1 MEGLAHCRLC
11 PVGKFTDQVETVTC
25 DDCAEGKYSPEDST
39 ECSNCL
45 SGKSSAPG
53 TAGPTSDQC
62 SLCDNNHVTGE
73 ISDIS
78 VTPICEGCSVGKYIY
93 QPLSTNN
100 KWADFL
106 SETCIDC
113 WAGTATAQHGGTPQA
128 GQGCQPCDVGSFT
141 YGPATQNVEANS
153 QKADKARF
161 RDVCKTCLH
170 AYFTE
175 IREDVESRDALDYG
189 LTEPYFMD
197 TRVCDEVDGAST
209 CVILGV
215 KMYYEV
221 AQNPDTDYVLP
232 KYSVNFMSQMK
243 SNSDTYAEDTNGFQY
258 QVIGSGAHF
267 DSLVVGRVPMRCTT
281 CVAMG
286 KKLAA
291 FSGDDLST
299 LPGIVSQ
306 LKRIDEGDG
315 LRHVT
320 VADFAVME
328 QLQYDS
334 SSDNGIPQCNPADC
348 YPIVSSVARDSGYPY
363 AATADELWQAGCG
376 CDMYSVRVVH
386 ALCSGGVQYRCEPC
400 PAGKQKGSASLG
412 RIKRNRCYVIE
423 TCLEDNLEQYNFVCP
438 YYYVQQS
445 CKYYT
450 RNTDNLQGT
459 AIVSGDFLHN
469 VPSTPCSCSCSS
481 ESSCTVTGNAD
492 YEVFENGNSVSINSD
507 FNYLQS
513 QRQQTVNKVC
523 SQDRV
528 VLETSAHPSQ
538 TCALCPDD
546 EERQTDNALC
556 TACPPGMTRNASSY
570 RGCRCRPCET
580 RDSDGDGVDDVKECF
595 YRQRNYI
602 QDGGVCVETLDSC
615 AQLQV
620 SDSEY
625 RCPANQGMQYVLSTG
640 VCSGRPAYYD
650 MDATTQTKNPRICA
664 PCTGNSEQARDEH
677 GIDVC
682 RKCAH
687 GQRVHDGVCT
697 DCEAGKY
704 HADPDDI
711 QCTECALGTYQN
723 SVGQSDCKTCAAGSY
738 QDSNGKTVCILC
750 GIGKYSSTVGA
761 QAESTC
767 LGCTGGGVATRGDIP
782 LDPDDM
788 DEGCTACLDCPA
800 RYPIR
805 HDVSDVSGSPG
816 VIGGW
821 CGDCGQGQKV
831 SQDSG
836 SGYTRNTWKV
846 CELCEVGK
854 KQDTTSHNYASC
866 EMCQAA
872 DRKYTTQTG
881 RTVCQNCNAGY
892 AITIT
897 SGLGTGCTP
906 CEAGKYSAQPYL
918 ASGDCKLCSG
928 VGNNYYSEDTG
939 QSGCERCG
947 PGSGIQVSAAGLH
960 VACTACLAGES
971 TGDDAR
977 CGKCQPGTVQQNAD
991 DGNPIC
997 VNCPVGKTTLLEG
1010 QTFCQTCYDCP
1021 DGYYNTG
1028 CALSTCTP
1036 CPSCEVG
1043 KIRVGCI
1050 RSAGH
1055 VNEVGECRNV
1065 KLLQRTAVCPRRDT
1079 VTRENVQ
1086 ATGVELSEWISNYGL
1101 GGFRFEEVFGV
1112 SEQGVDFQCR
1122 QVCDGSAK
1130 FQDPTT
1136 QAISYGTADSGHC
1149 AGPFAC
1155 NVQACTMRS
1164 SAEDTGD
1171 SFRVPRA
1178 CPVEDPVYDDGRQ
1191 VASYSDVRRAPCQTC
1206 TECGLN
1212 SNGMPDWGRG
1222 CAKECSYIV
1231 CPMHKIF
1238 DWTRSRDPLSDAC
1251 VDCEALSD
1259 VRLCRSSEFADLNLD
1274 GRTVIGD
1281 LPKLLFRGCRARD
1294 IEVPFDFD
1302 NPDNQKRYFPP
1313 TYGSCELCPGLF
1325 GERCGSKEYHA
1336 GCTADGVVAV
1346 KQVCK
1351 TCFAHAGVD
1360 VREAPYLD
1368 SAGTQQYASCQVFP
1382 CDNPLLTALAEDG
1395 ALCVAACEEVV
1406 CGSTQMHLPCVLPR
1420 PAQCFARYPPEASG
1434 RRVARGELPAH
1445 ANLLEVAYAAAPQ
1458 LFAGFENVL
1467 RDVGG
1472 AAGREQCVW
1481 NAKSIRDNTHNP
1493 GGVSLTFYRSD
1504 DECRSLCRPTTA
1516 VGEDCWDRNPDIV
1529 YSMLPLQNT
1538 VVVSGVFAR
1547 RFLLNAS
1554 AVVRGHEE
1562 DLHALGGF
1570 SGNGYLDID
1579 LERARNASL
1588 QYFLP
1593 TDRNLT
1599 GMSWVPSF
1607 LMTVMARVGD
1617 ESGPA
1622 VFMEHSLALSGLSV
1636 QAADVRVPRDKI
1648 EVRVFFGTGW
1658 TGSSKTTDCE
1668 QDANSFS
1675 EYTAGGS
1682 GEIILSGVPN
1692 DAIASGDSL
1701 LARTAKSA
1709 AGRIV
1714 ATTNDRL
1721 LLSSFVNSDPERQI
1735 AVHRLVGGS
1744 LADDGTYATGTK
1756 PNHWRDK
1763 ACLAYVSTQASIVC
1777 LQADS
1782 AFRRVF
1788 PPTEDAASP
1797 STTELY
1803 AGRVRTFGWLGP
1815 SAHAP
1820 SASDYSERLLVTTAG
1835 GAGAAQHRV
1844 VCVYKSRSQAT
1855 DAVFYGPVS
1864 GGVEVQEALGFVLQY
1879 TRARHDDAARLWI
1892 LRHRNTLTDGGRLEA
1907 VSVQARDGAE
1917 HDANFDITRA
1927 VAIPHE
1933 GNAYDA
1939 NRWVFAVSDA
1949 LIVVIVPLQRGAVML
1964 SVVSRSAG
1972 TPVLFEGEITT
1983 VNAITPTGVTFANDQ
1998 SGTSSAW
2005 TADDAM
2011 VVGFRGS
2018 VFALSG
2024 LRGTPVWQR
2033 LLNTEVDNAHFAMVE
2048 NAFVLVYISS
2058 STSVRAMLEKGG
2070 VDECVEG
2077 SAWKGVHGQLW
2088 VILKIGRETCARVCF
2103 DNMQSCRAYV
2113 HTRGMC
2119 RLYQETSA
2127 QSFVDA
2133 CVLENA
2139 LQLDAVHALERD
2151 GQVDV
2156 AMSWSVVA
2164 IVPNVVVVPK
2174 SGTGQGFHVLRG
2186 DGNIVGCETKR
2197 LLDMNGQFMTWQS
2210 EFEYSN
2216 AVPLQDGELVAGRLL
2231 QPDRAEMT
2239 PTSRYTLVR
2248 FLAPFFL
2255 AALRVPCGSGASF
2268 RFESSRDWTPES
2280 DSMTPQTGDSSHF
2293 ELPQAC
2299 DAGAPDDLVYIWGVQ
2314 CDLATCIYSGQDT
2327 LYISRT
2333 VVFYYQNGH
2342 QQLRE
2347 VAGSPA
2353 VEILMLPGSSLV
2365 NLEVVSSADHLVV
2378 PPFTAVT
2385 SLPPRQERLGGTWQ
2399 RMRRLV
2405 PGSMV
2410 AGVSGFKSAFI
2421 SVVKD
2426 GDADAAQ
2433 RVHLDDVQ
2441 LLPLLT
2447 LDSKQSVPDLCP
2459 PGMFSGWISCQ
2470 ECAAGKF
2477 ASTRAATACTDCAA
2491 GKFQAS
2497 TRSTGCELCPAASA
2511 SAAVG
2516 ASHSG
2521 TCELCAAGSFAGP
2534 GSARCQLC
2542 PVGKYCAGTFGAGE
2556 RGAGADIDCLP
2567 CPAGTFNSEPGIVVV
2582 AQCAGCGVGSYSLGG
2597 ASSCT
2602 LCPPGFFNN
2611 DTRATDASACRACP
2625 AGTYSVGNA
2634 SSCTL
2639 CPANTFQPVT
2649 EAGSEQSCVPCPSG
2663 SSLAGSTAQA
2673 NCSCGL
2679 GFFGLSVQTCAAC
2692 PTGATSG
2699 LRALGID
2706 DCRCVSGSGRAN
2718 GTEGGAWTCQ
2728 PCPAGSAGVDGVC
2741 EPCKMGS
2748 YSAVSA
2754 STACDLC
2761 PVGMSSAAG
2770 ATSCVFTT
2778 CEGCPVGTYSQTV
2791 GSSDAGVCKPC
2802 APGYFAVGS
2811 AIECEPCPTGT
2822 YSNVSGVG
2830 SAAECKRTPAGFYT
2844 SDLASVAPTPCAAGF
2859 VSSTLGATSIDTCLP
2874 CPAGTASVEGST
2886 QCTECVAGSYAD
2898 VPGSAEC
2905 TACAGGKFGVEVGAV
2920 AAAACENCAAG
2931 MYSAAGS
2938 TVCLACAWAT
2948 WSEAGSAECSLT
2960 SPDSTDHLNC
2970 PPGRAVFNSEHFQ
2983 GGSFHGV
2990 EQPYGCLP
2998 CGVGK
3003 FSAEWFHDNKANAQN
3018 YMFGI
3023 WFCGGRAADGSLVDG
3038 QTENCDKCTQC
3049 PGRTHAPSEGAVQC
3063 VPCPAGS
3070 VPSADRASC
3079 ESCPAGTFA
3088 EELGSQAAY
3097 EGASA
3102 SCAPCA
3108 AGSFSV
3114 AGQAEC
3120 VLCEANF
3127 YALAGASACTACPR
3141 GLRSRPGSVSVQ
3153 QCVYEPDK
3161 KRLISMLYVPS
3172 VDDIATLG
3180 LAADLLAESGY
3191 GVSPLHGNNT
3201 ETWERLHVRV
3211 ALWNLDDEF
3220 SGCEYRILLGRV
3232 SGARQVEE
3240 DGRLAQLGCT
3250 VRVLQN
3256 YGECFMTIP
3265 TTMAEHNTERVVALQ
3280 AVATELR
3287 CEWPLHFMAS
3297 LPPFASVYECGEDEF
3312 WSETTQRCESCDA
3325 GITTGIE
3332 LSEVCP
3338 LGFYVRGCAVLAS
3351 DTPACEACA
3360 VPEGVNMDS
3369 GVYAWKPGVC
3379 VLGCVH
3385 VTPTLYWQDAQG
3397 LCQPCSEDLRSVC
3410 RHREPFGQRWVACTE
3425 SSAEH
3430 CESCPVLS
3438 GFYAQNEEFFNS
3450 STECETRCKHGFFR
3464 PVGEIACVPCTSLGA
3479 LRVEAD
3485 QEREPGVFYRFD
3497 ACTLTSDTQKRN
3509 CEIAGVNGFYSA
3521 DALALG
3527 EDCVFEC
3534 FAGFQPTASDPPV
3547 CSACPDPGLPVDSYR
3562 FVSIET
3568 ACQIE
3573 CLEEVGFYPRAGS
3586 CVNCS
3591 HACSVGEFANASA
3604 DGCACS
3610 PCTRTRL
3617 QTSPVAW
3624 VFTSPGSVNDH
3635 LSCEESCPPGYMQD
3649 FDRCQPHSAFA
3660 CGYGFFRAPG
3670 GQFFDSECHPCSDC
3684 EGRRLVEECSP
3695 SSDVRCVDCPAPGL
3709 NERYVGSNCS
3719 RQCVDGHLRNSRT
3732 QVCEFCLEPCALGF
3746 ILAEL
3751 PANCS
3756 DCLACPVLP
3765 EGAQF
3770 VGGPD
3775 GGCRWSCDDG
3785 LAPLNGQCVPESAM
3799 RRYWAPFRPS
3809 VNCPPA
3815 HGLTGTGQCVPC
3827 TDSGAPHP
3835 PLIEENTTWRW
3846 APGLVCETECL
3857 RGYQIY
3863 RPVRGVVQCLTLD
3876 VYVHTLGI
3884 HEVPASIQNMSWPVQ
3899 ARPNPFSALTLALCV
3914 AGAGL
3919 LSMLVWCW

>member
-1 MEGLAHCRLC
+1 MCTACE
-11 PVGKFTDQVETVTC
+11 VGYYIYAPSDDEPLKPDGSEYLTET
-25 DDCAEGKYSPEDST
+25 
-39 ECSNCL
+39 CL
-45 SGKSSAPG
+45 S
-53 TAGPTSDQC
+53 
-62 SLCDNNHVTGE
+62 
-73 ISDIS
+73 
-78 VTPICEGCSVGKYIY
+78 
-93 QPLSTNN
+93 
-100 KWADFL
+100 
-106 SETCIDC
+106 C
-113 WAGTATAQHGGTPQA
+113 WAGSATAQHDETPGG
-128 GQGCQPCDVGSFT
+128 GQGCQPCDQGSFT
-141 YGPATQNVEANS
+141 YGSAAVEDSGTDAEV
-153 QKADKARF
+153 QAKF
-161 RDVCKTCLH
+161 RSTCKTCLH
-170 AYFTE
+170 PYFTHL
-175 IREDVESRDALDYG
+175 RDSLPESELDYG

-197 TRVCDEVDGAST
+197 VRTCDEVDNSGGGIPI
-209 CVILGV
+209 CVMSGI
-215 KMYYEV
+215 KMYYEI
-221 AQNPDTDYVLP
+221 AENPTKDFLIPRYSIGWLSKELTDTV
-232 KYSVNFMSQMK
+232 
-243 SNSDTYAEDTNGFQY
+243 TYAQDNNGFQY
-258 QVIGSGAHF
+258 RVIGSGAHF
-267 DSLVVGRVPMRCTT
+267 GPAAAQNGIPKRCTS
-281 CVAMG
+281 CVTMG

-291 FSGDDLST
+291 LPGDDLET
-299 LPGIVSQ
+299 LPRIISQ
-306 LKRIDEGDG
+306 LKRIDEEDG
-315 LRHVT
+315 LTHVT
-320 VADFAVME
+320 VADFVVME
-328 QLQYDS
+328 QLPYDS

-348 YPIVSSVARDSGYPY
+348 YPIVSSVVRDSGSTYQSQT
-363 AATADELWQAGCG
+363 ATADELWQAGCG

-412 RIKRNRCYVIE
+412 RIKRNRCYVYE
-423 TCLEDNLEQYNFVCP
+423 TCAEDDLEQYDFVCP
-438 YYYVQQS
+438 WYWKQLK
-445 CKYYT
+445 CGYYT
-450 RNTDNLQGT
+450 PNTDNLQGT

-481 ESSCTVTGNAD
+481 ESSCTVTGNAN
-492 YEVFENGNSVSINSD
+492 YEVFENGNSVSISSD

-528 VLETSAHPSQ
+528 VLETFAHPSQ
-538 TCALCPDD
+538 TCALCPDG
-546 EERQTDNALC
+546 EERQADNALC
-556 TACPPGMTRNASSY
+556 TACPAGMTRSASSY
-570 RGCRCRPCET
+570 RGCRCRLCET
-580 RDSDGDGVDDVKECF
+580 RDSDGDGVDDVNECF
-595 YRQRNYI
+595 YRQRTYTE
-602 QDGGVCVETLDSC
+602 DGGVCLETLGPC

-620 SDSEY
+620 SGGEY
-625 RCPANQGMQYVLSTG
+625 RCPASQGMQYVLSTLG
-640 VCSGRPAYYD
+640 CPGNPAYYD
-650 MDATTQTKNPRICA
+650 IDATTQTKNPRICA
-664 PCTGNSEQARDEH
+664 ACTGNYRRSLVDNVDECVLCPA
-677 GIDVC
+677 GQITSDNEDCVD
-682 RKCAH
+682 CA
-687 GQRVHDGVCT
+687 
-697 DCEAGKY
+697 AGKY
-704 HADPDDI
+704 HADPDDTS
-711 QCTECALGTYQN
+711 CTECAQGTYQN
-723 SVGQSDCKTCAAGSY
+723 ELGQSDCKTCAAGSY
-738 QDSNGKTVCILC
+738 QKDRGKTVCTKC
-750 GIGKYSSTVGA
+750 GKGKYSASEGA
-761 QAESTC
+761 TAESAC
-767 LGCTGGGVATRGDIP
+767 LGCTGGGVATRNGVIP

-788 DEGCTACLDCPA
+788 KEGCTACLDCPFSH
-800 RYPIR
+800 PIR
-805 HDVSDVSGSPG
+805 HSVNDVSGEHSA
-816 VIGGW
+816 IGGW

-831 SQDSG
+831 SGQYSDYSYSPPG
-836 SGYTRNTWKV
+836 RNTWKV
-846 CELCEVGK
+846 CEDCEKGK
-854 KQDTTSHNYASC
+854 MQDTANHYSSSC
-866 EMCQAA
+866 TMCQAA
-872 DRKYTTQTG
+872 QRKYTTQTG
-881 RTVCQNCNAGY
+881 RTVCQDCNAGY
-892 AITIT
+892 AIQIEDQTK
-897 SGLGTGCTP
+897 LGTDCTP
-906 CEAGKYSAQPYL
+906 CEAGKYSAPSDGYL
-918 ASGDCKLCSG
+918 ESGECRLCSN
-928 VGNNYYSEDTG
+928 VGNNYYSENTG
-939 QSGCERCG
+939 QTGCERCG
-947 PGSGIQVSAAGLH
+947 PGFGIQVDAHGLH
-960 VACTACLAGES
+960 VACTACAAGES
-971 TGDDAR
+971 TGEDAR
-977 CGKCQPGTVQQNAD
+977 CRQCQPGTVQQNTD

-997 VNCPVGKTTLLEG
+997 VNCPVGKTTLYPG

-1021 DGYYNTG
+1021 DGYYNRG
-1028 CALSTCTP
+1028 CGLDTCTP

-1079 VTRENVQ
+1079 VTRENVE
-1086 ATGVELSEWISNYGL
+1086 ADSVELSEWISNYGL

-1130 FQDPTT
+1130 FQDPST

-1164 SAEDTGD
+1164 SADDTGD

-1178 CPVEDPVYDDGRQ
+1178 CPLEDPVYDDGRQ

-1206 TECGLN
+1206 SECGLN
-1212 SNGMPDWGRG
+1212 SNRMADWGRG

-1251 VDCEALSD
+1251 VDCEALND

-1302 NPDNQKRYFPP
+1302 NPGNQKRYFPP
-1313 TYGSCELCPGLF
+1313 TYGSCELCPALF

-1360 VREAPYLD
+1360 VQEAPYLD
-1368 SAGTQQYASCQVFP
+1368 SSGMQQYASCQVFP
-1382 CDNPLLTALAEDG
+1382 CDNPLLTALADDG

-1406 CGSTQMHLPCVLPR
+1406 CDSTQMHLPCVLPR
-1420 PAQCFARYPPEASG
+1420 PAQCFARYPLEASG
-1434 RRVARGELPAH
+1434 RRVVRGELPAH

-1467 RDVGG
+1467 RDVDR

-1481 NAKSIRDNTHNP
+1481 NAQSIRDNTHNP

-1607 LMTVMARVGD
+1607 LMTVMARVWD

-1622 VFMEHSLALSGLSV
+1622 VFMEHRLALSGLSV

-1658 TGSSKTTDCE
+1658 TSSIKTTNCE
-1668 QDANSFS
+1668 QDANTFS

-1721 LLSSFVNSDPERQI
+1721 LLSSFVNSDPVRQI

-1744 LADDGTYATGTK
+1744 LADDGTFATGTQ
-1756 PNHWRDK
+1756 PNHWREQ

-1788 PPTEDAASP
+1788 PPTEDASSP

-1815 SAHAP
+1815 YAP
-1820 SASDYSERLLVTTAG
+1820 SASGYSERLLVTTAG

-1844 VCVYKSRSQAT
+1844 VCVYKSRSQAKA
-1855 DAVFYGPVS
+1855 AVFYGLVP
-1864 GGVEVQEALGFVLQY
+1864 GGIEVQEALGYVLQY
-1879 TRARHDDAARLWI
+1879 TRARHDDGARLWI
-1892 LRHRNTLTDGGRLEA
+1892 LRHRTTLTDGGRLEA
-1907 VSVQARDGAE
+1907 VSVQARDAAE

-1949 LIVVIVPLQRGAVML
+1949 LIVVIVPLQRGAVLL

-1972 TPVLFEGEITT
+1972 NPVLFEGQITT
-1983 VNAITPTGVTFANDQ
+1983 VEAITPTGVTFANDQ
-1998 SGTSSAW
+1998 SATSSAW
-2005 TADDAM
+2005 TADDTM
-2011 VVGFRGS
+2011 VIGFRGS

-2024 LRGTPVWQR
+2024 LRGTPQWKR
-2033 LLNTEVDNAHFAMVE
+2033 LLNTEVDNAHFAAVE
-2048 NAFVLVYISS
+2048 NAFVFVYISS
-2058 STSVRAMLEKGG
+2058 STSVRAMLEKSG

-2077 SAWKGVHGQLW
+2077 SAWKGAQGELW
-2088 VILKIGRETCARVCF
+2088 ASLKINRETCARVCF
-2103 DNMQSCRAYV
+2103 DNMNTCVAYV

-2119 RLYQETSA
+2119 KLYEHSSTNLL
-2127 QSFVDA
+2127 VDG

-2174 SGTGQGFHVLRG
+2174 SGTGQGFHVLWG
-2186 DGNIVGCETKR
+2186 DGNIESCETKR
-2197 LLDMNGQFMTWQS
+2197 LLDLNGQFMTWQS
-2210 EFEYSN
+2210 KFEDSN

-2231 QPDRAEMT
+2231 LPNRDEMT
-2239 PTSRYTLVR
+2239 LTSRYTLVR
-2248 FLAPFFL
+2248 FDVPFFL
-2255 AALRVPCGSGASF
+2255 AALRVPCGSGASL
-2268 RFESSRDWTPES
+2268 RFESSRHWTPQS
-2280 DSMTPQTGDSSHF
+2280 DSMTPQPGLSSHF

-2314 CDLATCIYSGQDT
+2314 CDLATCIYSGQNT

-2333 VVFYYQNGH
+2333 VVFYYQNG
-2342 QQLRE
+2342 QQQVRE
-2347 VAGSPA
+2347 VAGCAA

-2385 SLPPRQERLGGTWQ
+2385 SLPPRRERLGGSWQ

-2410 AGVSGFKSAFI
+2410 AGVSGFKSAYI

-2426 GDADAAQ
+2426 GDADTAQ

-2447 LDSKQSVPDLCP
+2447 FDSKQSVPDLCP

-2470 ECAAGKF
+2470 GCAAGKF

-2497 TRSTGCELCPAASA
+2497 TRSTACELCPAGSA
-2511 SAAVG
+2511 SEAVG
-2516 ASHSG
+2516 ASHAA
-2521 TCELCAAGSFAGP
+2521 TCQLCAAGSFAGP
-2534 GSARCQLC
+2534 GAARCQLC
-2542 PVGKYCAGTFGAGE
+2542 PVGKYCAGTFGQGE
-2556 RGAGADIDCLP
+2556 GGAGADIDCLP
-2567 CPAGTFNSEPGIVVV
+2567 CPAGTFNSEPGIVDV
-2582 AQCAGCGVGSYSLGG
+2582 AQCAACEVGSYSLGG

-2602 LCPPGFFNN
+2602 LCPPGFFND
-2611 DTRATDASACRACP
+2611 DTRATDASACKACP
-2625 AGTYSVGNA
+2625 AGTYSLGNV

-2649 EAGSEQSCVPCPSG
+2649 EAGSEQACVPCPSG

-2718 GTEGGAWTCQ
+2718 GTDGGAWTCQ
-2728 PCPAGSAGVDGVC
+2728 PCPVGSAGVDGVC

-2802 APGYFAVGS
+2802 APGFFAVGS

-2822 YSNVSGVG
+2822 YSNISGVG

-2844 SDLASVAPTPCAAGF
+2844 SDLASLAPTPCPAGF
-2859 VSSTLGATSIDTCLP
+2859 VSSTLGATSIDACLP
-2874 CPAGTASVEGST
+2874 CPVGTTSVEGST

-2898 VPGSAEC
+2898 VAGSAEC
-2905 TACAGGKFGVEVGAV
+2905 TACAGGQFGNQVG
-2920 AAAACENCAAG
+2920 AAAAEACQNCAAG
-2931 MYSAAGS
+2931 TYSAAGS

-2948 WSEAGSAECSLT
+2948 WSEAGSVACSMN
-2960 SPDSTDHLNC
+2960 SPNPTHGLNC
-2970 PPGRAVFNSEHFQ
+2970 PPGRAVFNEEHFQ
-2983 GGSFHGV
+2983 GGS
-2990 EQPYGCLP
+2990 QPYGCLP
-2998 CGVGK
+2998 CSVGK
-3003 FSAEWFHDNKANAQN
+3003 FSAEWFHDDIAGAQH
-3018 YMFGI
+3018 YMIGI
-3023 WFCGGRAADGSLVDG
+3023 WLCGGLFED
-3038 QTENCDKCTQC
+3038 CDKCTQC

-3063 VPCPAGS
+3063 VPCPVGS
-3070 VPSADRASC
+3070 VPSADKASC
-3079 ESCPAGTFA
+3079 EPCPAGTFA
-3088 EELGSQAAY
+3088 QELGSQSAY
-3097 EGASA
+3097 ESASA
-3102 SCAPCA
+3102 SCTQCA

-3120 VLCEANF
+3120 VLCEANS
-3127 YALAGASACTACPR
+3127 YALAGASGCTSCPR

-3191 GVSPLHGNNT
+3191 GVSPLHGNNA

-3211 ALWNLDDEF
+3211 ALWNLDEEF

-3250 VRVLQN
+3250 VRVSQN

-3265 TTMAEHNTERVVALQ
+3265 TTMAEHNTDRVVALQ
-3280 AVATELR
+3280 AVATELS

-3369 GVYAWKPGVC
+3369 GVYEWKPGVC

-3385 VTPTLYWQDAQG
+3385 VSPTLYWQDAQG
-3397 LCQPCSEDLRSVC
+3397 LCQPCSEDLRNVC

-3425 SSAEH
+3425 SSAEQ

-3450 STECETRCKHGFFR
+3450 STECETRCKDGFFR

-3485 QEREPGVFYRFD
+3485 QEREQGVFYRFD
-3497 ACTLTSDTQKRN
+3497 ACTLTSDTQKRT

-3521 DALALG
+3521 DALAIG

-3534 FAGFQPTASDPPV
+3534 FAGFQLTANDPPL
-3547 CSACPDPGLPVDSYR
+3547 CSACPDPGLPLDSYR
-3562 FVSIET
+3562 FVSTET
-3568 ACQIE
+3568 ACSIQ

-3591 HACSVGEFANASA
+3591 HACGVGEFANASA

-3624 VFTSPGSVNDH
+3624 VFTSPGNVNDH

-3660 CGYGFFRAPG
+3660 CGYGFYRAPG

-3684 EGRRLVEECSP
+3684 EGRRLVEECSA
-3695 SSDVRCVDCPAPGL
+3695 SSDVKCVDCPAPGL

-3732 QVCEFCLEPCALGF
+3732 EVCEFCLESCALGF
-3746 ILAEL
+3746 ILAES

-3756 DCLACPVLP
+3756 DCLPCPALP

-3785 LAPLNGQCVPESAM
+3785 LAPLNGKCVPESAM

-3863 RPVRGVVQCLTLD
+3863 RPVRGVVQCLALD

-3899 ARPNPFSALTLALCV
+3899 ARPSPFSTLTLALCV